1 MFKQSNVLSIQYDY
15 KPQVLILIYLSPKYP
30 KIDIWA
36 TIQQAQDC
44 SPVTNSFHIGPIDN
58 HDPTHHLDPCDP
70 TSDLK
75 VINSLAITR

>member
-1 MFKQSNVLSIQYDY
+1 MFKQSKILSVQYDY

-44 SPVTNSFHIGPIDN
+44 SPVKNSFHI
-58 HDPTHHLDPCDP
+58 LDP
-70 TSDLK
+70 
-75 VINSLAITR
+75 